1 MIYLAREDFYEV
13 HLGSM
18 LSSYDREILTL
29 LYQPFISSDAL
40 SLYFTLWSEQNRQD
54 IFELETHDRLIKTL
68 GISVN
73 DFVEARK
80 KLEATGLIQ
89 TFIRKKD
96 DINYYIYLLFAP
108 KTPKEFFKD
117 ILFKGLL
124 TKAIG
129 EKETYRLM
137 SYFASKEVNLEGYQ
151 EISATFPFVFSLEY
165 DSNIFKN
172 SGNSIRLRGRKIKS
186 IDQGF
191 DFAIFYKNLFDNH
204 QILQSSF
211 TKEDSKEI
219 SRLSLLFGLDELQM
233 SEFVSQ
239 IYNFEDEKHLDHEKL
254 YNLAVKANQFGIIRN
269 THESNIQY
277 PDENEFGKYANL
289 VSNIPPFEFLK
300 LKQGYTNPAPSDVR
314 LINQLSSEMNL
325 EFGVINVLIDYV
337 LRKYNNQLSKELVLK
352 IAGSLK
358 RSKIETAYD
367 AISYFY
373 RSNKRNDKKPA
384 KKYKK
389 NVSSHEVLDENFDV
403 EKIDMNE
410 EEFLEALKEISQW
423 NK

>member
-219 SRLSLLFGLDELQM
+219 SRISLLFGLDELQM

-239 IYNFEDEKHLDHEKL
+239 VYNFGDKNHLDHQKL
-254 YNLAVKANQFGIIRN
+254 YDLASKANQLGVFKAN
-269 THESNIQY
+269 PENNIQY
-277 PDENEFGKYANL
+277 PDENEFGKFTNL
-289 VSNIPPFEFLK
+289 VANVPPFEFLK

-367 AISYFY
+367 AMSYFY

-389 NVSSHEVLDENFDV
+389 NVSSDEILDKELDV
-403 EKIDMNE
+403 EKIDIDE
-410 EEFLEALKEISQW
+410 EELLKDLKELSQW
-423 NK
+423 KK

>member
-137 SYFASKEVNLEGYQ
+137 NYFSSKEVNLEGYQ
-151 EISATFPFVFSLEY
+151 EITASFPIVFTPDY
-165 DSNIFKN
+165 DSYDFKN
-172 SGNSIRLRGRKIKS
+172 SGKTITLRGRKIKS

-191 DFAIFYKNLFDNH
+191 EFAAFFKYLLDNH

-211 TKEDSKEI
+211 TKEDNKEV
-219 SRLSLLFGLDELQM
+219 SRISLLFGLDELQM

-254 YNLAVKANQFGIIRN
+254 YNLAVKANQFGIVRN

-277 PDENEFGKYANL
+277 PDENEFGEYANL
-289 VSNIPPFEFLK
+289 VSNVPPFEFLK

-314 LINQLSSEMNL
+314 LINQLSSDMDL

-337 LRKYNNQLSKELVLK
+337 LRKYNNQLSRELVLK
-352 IAGSLK
+352 IAGSVK

-367 AISYFY
+367 ATSYFY

-389 NVSSHEVLDENFDV
+389 NVSSHEILDKELDV
-403 EKIDMNE
+403 EKIDIDE
-410 EEFLEALKEISQW
+410 EELLKDLKELSQW
-423 NK
+423 KK

>member
-89 TFIRKKD
+89 TFIRKKE

-289 VSNIPPFEFLK
+289 VSNVPPFEFLK

-373 RSNKRNDKKPA
+373 RFNKRNDKKPA

>member
-219 SRLSLLFGLDELQM
+219 SRISLLFGLDELQM

-239 IYNFEDEKHLDHEKL
+239 VYNFGDKNHLDYQKL
-254 YNLAVKANQFGIIRN
+254 YDLASKANQLGVFKAN
-269 THESNIQY
+269 PENNIQY
-277 PDENEFGKYANL
+277 PDENEFGKFTNL
-289 VSNIPPFEFLK
+289 VANVPPFEFLK

-358 RSKIETAYD
+358 RSDINTAYD
-367 AISYFY
+367 AMSYFY

-389 NVSSHEVLDENFDV
+389 NVSSDEILDKELDV
-403 EKIDMNE
+403 EKIDIDE
-410 EEFLEALKEISQW
+410 EELLKDLKELSQW
-423 NK
+423 KK

>member
-211 TKEDSKEI
+211 SKEDSKEI

-239 IYNFEDEKHLDHEKL
+239 VYNFGDKNHLDHQKL
-254 YNLAVKANQFGIIRN
+254 YDLASKANQLGVFKAN
-269 THESNIQY
+269 PENNIQY
-277 PDENEFGKYANL
+277 PDENEFGKFTNL
-289 VSNIPPFEFLK
+289 VANVPPFEFLK

-367 AISYFY
+367 AMSYFY
-373 RSNKRNDKKPA
+373 RSNKRNDKKPT

-389 NVSSHEVLDENFDV
+389 NVSSDEILDKELDV
-403 EKIDMNE
+403 EKIDIDE
-410 EEFLEALKEISQW
+410 EELLKDLKELSQW
-423 NK
+423 KK